1 MSCKLVS
8 IILLTWNAKP
18 FLSDCFDSISSQDYP
33 NLELIVVDNG
43 SEDGTADNLR
53 SSLEHKIKIDWKL
66 ELLPENTGFACGM
79 NHGIALSSGDYIFT
93 LNQDLVM
100 NPDFISKLVS
110 EIESKRD
117 RPVASVTG
125 KILKWNIDTINGNS
139 IIDSTGHVIFDDR
152 IVEGRGKN
160 EPADRYNEPSEVFG
174 VSAAAS
180 LYSKKALETVSVGNE
195 FFDNDF
201 FSYLEDIDL
210 DYRLLFR
217 GFESRYV
224 PDAVAKHA
232 GGGSGG
238 RKSFLIRF
246 KAHTNRYL
254 VWIKNEER
262 SGLMKDFFPIA
273 LQECLQLV
281 RTLFTSPLLLLSW
294 FYFPTKAIRVA
305 KKGRSVYAD
314 GKEYGRL
321 DDFKLKGRLF
331 RKIA

>member
-1 MSCKLVS
+1 
-8 IILLTWNAKP
+8 
-18 FLSDCFDSISSQDYP
+18 
-33 NLELIVVDNG
+33 
-43 SEDGTADNLR
+43 
-53 SSLEHKIKIDWKL
+53 
-66 ELLPENTGFACGM
+66 
-79 NHGIALSSGDYIFT
+79 
-93 LNQDLVM
+93 
-100 NPDFISKLVS
+100 
-110 EIESKRD
+110 
-117 RPVASVTG
+117 
-125 KILKWNIDTINGNS
+125 
-139 IIDSTGHVIFDDR
+139 
-152 IVEGRGKN
+152 
-160 EPADRYNEPSEVFG
+160 
-174 VSAAAS
+174 

-224 PDAVAKHA
+224 PDAIAKHA